1 MLIITGAT
9 KIETEELTVK
19 FQTNGTLDEYEKKVV
34 VKKEFIAQDTA
45 IIIAKPME
53 GDLNATT
60 SEDKTTKEDEE

>member
-34 VKKEFIAQDTA
+34 VKKEFTAQDTA
-45 IIIAKPME
+45 IIFAKPVE

-60 SEDKTTKEDEE
+60 SEDKTTK